1 MATENPKYISVKVF
15 GNPDSHSG
23 AGKDGFI
30 LCNNARFEMNE
41 PTYEGFQDNSFYFS
55 ICIESDFVVYKLIKN
70 NVRSFNAIR
79 EGRLVF
85 GISVPKGYAI
95 AGGQSPYDAL
105 IEIKDKFI
113 DGYMT
118 LKDSQKETYEYK
130 ENIMTPSMLQTIT
143 DELDGVARKYE
154 LEQKHGPYRQMAHGG
169 KNIAYVTAEKDDI
182 RKLLADVQ
190 YAEFVPYDEV
200 LVAEIVRSD
209 APYTKLDIKIPRPK
223 NYTIFS
229 NGRSLGTEN
238 NVEKKLQFYSDEDP
252 ECYDNEKVSFT
263 IADLER
269 GKTIK
274 GVKIDAEKEEI
285 YVTLEAKPKRKK
297 IKIDLLRIEG
307 NTTVNFNEQSD
318 FNLTYDGV
326 RINIERNGGDKFFTL
341 EGEQIKYLS
350 RPSGFGVIFNDSNK
364 YETKEIKLYDNAL
377 LVTYRVKEAPR
388 PIGNTDNKKK
398 EQEAERCVK
407 LVCKDVLYEEYF
419 DQKFDAANQ
428 QPLTVKIRCGDHL
441 LKTNIKFATEEVG
454 LGKKGKKIDRDK
466 VLLQAVVPLPSDWK
480 DSLSV
485 EITDGKT
492 VYFTENEVWL
502 RNGVAEVNF
511 SQLKKK
517 KIGIAKSI
525 KAALI
530 ALIIGLVVGLAIGNW
545 TGWWSG
551 EKTDDNSAVS
561 DTIQTETFSEG
572 ENYGTPEEYSS
583 ESVDVNAQLAS
594 FKTVLSREN
603 KDLSFEEVAKLYD
616 EYEQN
621 AELFKQADPDFCK
634 MIESYHKVQ
643 EAFDNSDADQL
654 AKCVEYGN
662 KEMSL
667 YKVHRWPVAT
677 YFDVSRIK
685 TQELQFRKEYLI
697 AHKAQI
703 KTFSDFKV
711 LNEGFKKE
719 HGQQKKKNGNS
730 KSLNKFRSY
739 SPTNG
744 ESVLEEERR

>member
-182 RKLLADVQ
+182 KKLMADVQ

-229 NGRSLGTEN
+229 NGRSSGTEN
-238 NVEKKLQFYSDEDP
+238 NVEKKLAFNSDEDP

-350 RPSGFGVIFNDSNK
+350 RPSGFGVIFNNSNK
-364 YETKEIKLYDNAL
+364 YQTEEIKLNGDVL
-377 LVTYRVKEAPR
+377 LVTYRVKEAPQS
-388 PIGNTDNKKK
+388 ISNTDNKEK
-398 EQEAERCVK
+398 ELETGKAVK
-407 LVCKDVLYEEYF
+407 IICENGKYEECF
-419 DQKFDAANQ
+419 DQKFYIAQQ
-428 QPLTVKIRCGDHL
+428 QPLTVKIGCGDHL
-441 LKTNIKFATEEVG
+441 LKTNIKFVTEEVG
-454 LGKKGKKIDRDK
+454 LGKKGKKIDLDK

-485 EITDGKT
+485 KIIDGKT
-492 VYFTENEVWL
+492 VYFTEDNVSL

-511 SQLKKK
+511 SNLKKK
-517 KIGIAKSI
+517 KIGIAKPI

-551 EKTDDNSAVS
+551 DNGNSSVS
-561 DTIQTETFSEG
+561 DTTQNETFSEG
-572 ENYGTPEEYSS
+572 EDYGTPEENSS
-583 ESVDVNAQLAS
+583 QSIDVYAQLES
-594 FKTVLSREN
+594 FKTVLSSEN
-603 KDLSFEEVAKLYD
+603 KNLSFEEVAKLYD
-616 EYEQN
+616 EYKLN
-621 AELFKQADPDFCK
+621 AELFQQADSVFCK

-643 EAFDNSDADQL
+643 EAFDNLDIDQL
-654 AKCVEYGN
+654 KKCVEYGN

-667 YKVHRWPVAT
+667 YEVHRGPVAT
-677 YFDVSRIK
+677 YFDVSRIEP
-685 TQELQFRKEYLI
+685 QELQPREEYLI

-703 KTFSDFKV
+703 KTFSDFKT
-711 LNEGFKKE
+711 LNEGFEKE

-739 SPTNG
+739 SPTDYNPRWTGG
-744 ESVLEEERR
+744 ER

>member
-1 MATENPKYISVKVF
+1 MEKIYFIFCNGKPLKSVSDV
-15 GNPDSHSG
+15 
-23 AGKDGFI
+23 
-30 LCNNARFEMNE
+30 NE
-41 PTYEGFQDNSFYFS
+41 PVKISTEADNRFYR
-55 ICIESDFVVYKLIKN
+55 N
-70 NVRSFNAIR
+70 R
-79 EGRLVF
+79 
-85 GISVPKGYAI
+85 
-95 AGGQSPYDAL
+95 
-105 IEIKDKFI
+105 
-113 DGYMT
+113 
-118 LKDSQKETYEYK
+118 
-130 ENIMTPSMLQTIT
+130 
-143 DELDGVARKYE
+143 
-154 LEQKHGPYRQMAHGG
+154 
-169 KNIAYVTAEKDDI
+169 
-182 RKLLADVQ
+182 
-190 YAEFVPYDEV
+190 
-200 LVAEIVRSD
+200 
-209 APYTKLDIKIPRPK
+209 
-223 NYTIFS
+223 
-229 NGRSLGTEN
+229 
-238 NVEKKLQFYSDEDP
+238 
-252 ECYDNEKVSFT
+252 KVSFT
-263 IADLER
+263 IQELIN
-269 GKTIK
+269 GKK
-274 GVKIDAEKEEI
+274 M
-285 YVTLEAKPKRKK
+285 
-297 IKIDLLRIEG
+297 
-307 NTTVNFNEQSD
+307 
-318 FNLTYDGV
+318 DGV
-326 RINIERNGGDKFFTL
+326 AFDADNNVVKVELKALPVKKLYQVQIMPISHTSFFKTQKDALNVYLKKQKLLLDDELRFTL
-341 EGEQIKYLS
+341 IGKDNDINVNDLRVEYNGDNSIIVTGAELVGQTLNVS
-350 RPSGFGVIFNDSNK
+350 TQSVIMP
-364 YETKEIKLYDNAL
+364 IKLP
-377 LVTYRVKEAPR
+377 VTMPTSE
-388 PIGNTDNKKK
+388 IQESCKK
-398 EQEAERCVK
+398 ESKPEAERAVR
-407 LVCKDVLYEEYF
+407 LVCTSGKYQEYF

-428 QPLTVKIRCGDHL
+428 QPLTVKIGCGDHL

-545 TGWWSG
+545 IGWWSG

-594 FKTVLSREN
+594 FKTVLSSEN
-603 KDLSFEEVAKLYD
+603 KDLSFEEVAKLYN

-621 AELFKQADPDFCK
+621 AELFQKADPDFCK

-643 EAFDNSDADQL
+643 EAFDNSEIDQL
-654 AKCVEYGN
+654 KKLKRCVEYGN

-667 YKVHRWPVAT
+667 YEVHRRPVAT
-677 YFDVSRIK
+677 YFDVSKSRNK

-711 LNEGFKKE
+711 LNERFKKE

-730 KSLNKFRSY
+730 KSLNKFRSG
-739 SPTNG
+739 STTNG

>member
-113 DGYMT
+113 NGYMT

-130 ENIMTPSMLQTIT
+130 ENIMTPSMLRTIT

-182 RKLLADVQ
+182 KKLMADVQ

-238 NVEKKLQFYSDEDP
+238 NVEKELHFHSGKDS
-252 ECYDNEKVSFT
+252 ECYDNEEVSFT

-269 GKTIK
+269 GKPIK
-274 GVKIDAEKEEI
+274 GVQIDAKREEI
-285 YVTLEAKPKRKK
+285 RVTLEAKPKRKK
-297 IKIDLLRIEG
+297 IKIDLHRIEG
-307 NTTVNFNEQSD
+307 DNKLD
-318 FNLTYDGV
+318 FNQRPDFRLTYDSV
-326 RINIERNGGDKFFTL
+326 PINIERKSGDNFFTL

-398 EQEAERCVK
+398 EQETGRSVK
-407 LVCKDVLYEEYF
+407 LICENGLYEECF
-419 DQKFDAANQ
+419 DQKFDAAKQ
-428 QPLTVKIRCGDHL
+428 QPLTVKICCGEHL
-441 LKTNIKFATEEVG
+441 LKTKVKFATEEAG
-454 LGKKGKKIDRDK
+454 LEKKGKKKDWSK
-466 VLLQAVVPLPSDWK
+466 VLLQTVVPLPSDWK

-492 VYFTENEVWL
+492 VYSTENEVWL

-511 SQLKKK
+511 SLLNKK
-517 KIGIAKSI
+517 KIGIAKPI

-561 DTIQTETFSEG
+561 DTTQNETFSER
-572 ENYGTPEEYSS
+572 ENYGTSEENSS
-583 ESVDVNAQLAS
+583 ESIDVYAQLES
-594 FKTVLSREN
+594 FKTVLSSEN
-603 KDLSFEEVAKLYD
+603 KNLSFEEVAKLYD
-616 EYEQN
+616 EYKLN
-621 AELFKQADPDFCK
+621 AELFQQADSDFCK
-634 MIESYHKVQ
+634 KIESYHKVQ
-643 EAFDNSDADQL
+643 EAFDNSDIDQL
-654 AKCVEYGN
+654 KKCVEYGN

-667 YKVHRWPVAT
+667 YNSHRLPVGT
-677 YFDVSRIK
+677 YFDVSK
-685 TQELQFRKEYLI
+685 SKSKKEELQLREEYLI
-697 AHKAQI
+697 NQKAQI
-703 KTFSDFKV
+703 KTFSDFNA
-711 LNEGFKKE
+711 LNKGFKEKYKYLFTPPSNHKITKYQYKE
-719 HGQQKKKNGNS
+719 FSTGDV
-730 KSLNKFRSY
+730 R
-739 SPTNG
+739 
-744 ESVLEEERR
+744 